1 MEEIT
6 SGLDPDELMDLDEPE
21 GSDLDEDEE
30 DLIDD
35 HISSPFILS
44 SAPGSTTN
52 SVASSPISEEFPPP
66 FSFSG
71 KPLNVKRGR
80 GRPRRE
86 GGKPGLPRV
95 VRGGGTGMTRVR
107 KPRPPGFSRRGM
119 GNRSVRQPDR
129 SDFDFSP
136 FTPSP
141 IDEQAILDP
150 ETGALLYPER
160 EKLLPSM
167 EEPPYFPEHWPGK
180 VCAFCN
186 LGERS
191 QLGQGEMLRLNCPEG
206 FLPHK
211 VAAEQILEKALQA
224 PDKDRGDKSPKGPV
238 TCRRQKG
245 FNKCRHPSMNSEYVD
260 ELTIIGYNEVCDV
273 TSLFEPNG
281 QFYVHRNCAL
291 WSNGVTRAEN
301 SALLDVGPV
310 VLQCSSKKCSLCNH
324 YGASVTC
331 NLDSC
336 NKVFHFPCATAAGA
350 FQEIMSISTFCS
362 NHIGQVAMLN
372 EATPCFTCRTMG
384 DISNLMYCSTCG
396 AHYHGTCVGLAQL
409 PGVRAGWQCRKCRC
423 CQVCRTVGD
432 ESKLMSCEQCDKVY
446 HAGCQRPIVTSIPKY
461 GWKCRCCR
469 VCGDCG
475 SRTPGAGLSSRWHAH
490 YTVCDSCYQQ
500 RNKGFSCPLCHKA
513 YRAHAH
519 REMVQCSNCKKF
531 VHGTCDAEADVATY
545 HQKKD
550 LNPEYEYVC
559 LHCKNS
565 TARQITAKRA
575 SIEDSS
581 DVPASHE
588 SLYDD
593 TSEFDLPSPD
603 EFARSMGMGK
613 GKPFASKIAKKRM
626 TFPVGGRPKGTGKV
640 PPGKMGFMKR
650 SRLSDFNRKRGH
662 KSKMCGIFGVP
673 GVGLQRPTADG
684 KSDEEPGVE
693 NRLVLCS
700 AKDKYT
706 LTQDICVMCG
716 ALGMDQEG
724 CLISCVQCGQCYHP
738 YCINVKITKVI
749 LEKGWRCLDCTICEG
764 CGQRNDEARLIL
776 CDDCD
781 VSFHIY
787 CMDPPLD
794 YVPHG
799 NWKCKWCAMCL
810 TCGATDP
817 GFNCNWMNSS
827 TQCGPC
833 ASHLNCPSCNEP
845 YGDGELIIQCVQCER
860 WLHGSCDCIK
870 NEDDAE
876 KCAEDG
882 YNCILC
888 RPRDVP
894 PPHLVPPPP
903 APKPPTPTKSPEVG
917 KSSSFYLDGVYLS
930 EMGNSFIKSLALE
943 HHASRKKRKKLPTVQ
958 DKEAGIMATIES
970 VIAGGNSGGATALDD
985 SAKLELVDV
994 KDEPQELYK
1003 EGMIWTK
1010 EDGPAPEGFT
1020 VFTMESGISVLR
1032 RKRQRN
1038 LQKLG
1043 IGGFLVRMRGIRT
1056 GQDNDE
1062 IDSSVI
1068 QSGSATPTELL
1079 PPMPVDG
1086 DKPKRKPIRRKP
1098 KSKLAETFPAYL
1110 QEAFFGKDLLETVD
1124 CKKEVDSC
1132 SSDDE
1137 KSVKYKS
1144 INLSQDELMAV
1155 AAVSSKSEKQAI
1167 ASIKDSLKDIKS
1179 SSMIKEEDDDNTE
1192 DLKDVL
1198 ALPGDL
1204 LDAEIVNSIMED
1216 DDELTKNTES
1226 LDALDT
1232 NLQDA
1237 NELADTLG
1245 SSGNSKETKDEL
1257 SDILGPHFN
1266 LESISNINS
1275 KDVEDI
1281 FKGVLTDESQE
1292 SQESSN
1298 FALQGSNLFS
1308 NNTPQQSL
1316 AQHSMMTSAVRPKTL
1331 PNVSQVNLNSP
1342 VGFPPPS
1349 PYHSEYSN
1357 SPQFSPAFT
1366 ESPNAWVGV
1375 PETPEIDSTN
1385 VGVPSTYNQ
1394 RSSEKMKADES
1405 LGNGATISAVL
1416 YANMNHPE
1424 WKKDFPVWSDRY
1436 KQIIKKWRTL
1446 SQEQKAPYLQH
1457 ARDNRSQLR
1466 MKKAQQSQTSK
1477 ESTASTSTPNVTK
1490 PVHAVPALVTTLQA
1504 VSQQP
1509 VGVTTAPTAPI
1520 TEDQEKMALQQK
1532 SAREA
1537 EQERQW
1543 KQLQAMRQQQTQQQQ
1558 NIIHEQ
1564 RVQAIARV
1572 QRSISVDPAQQ
1583 FLSDQQSPLQ
1593 PSTPQEL
1600 SPSATPT
1607 PSPRQFIGM
1616 KSPTFPLPSP
1626 VPQTAIRPP
1635 TPSHSPHDVSQAS
1648 TSDGNDHFIQSPSTP
1663 KPSFPNRLPTDQFIH
1678 QPATPRPQFGIQRP
1692 TLQNFGNTMRT
1703 DQQDININRQL
1714 RDLLQR
1720 QQVKKLD
1727 EMLPGKVQQ
1736 QRVWPPIEQQE
1747 NEASATTGTSAV
1759 VATTADTT
1767 FRQPLPPSIVR
1778 PRVALSLAGRA
1789 GPGTIRVG
1797 QLDARMQ
1804 GLDPRMRLILQ
1815 QQVGQQRLS
1824 AGIQHQFVRFTSTPA
1839 RPTTL
1844 DQYEQLLHRP
1854 SPTQIRAPDQQNA
1867 PRMTLNQA
1875 SVIQRPQLVQP
1886 TPTTPATSA
1895 ADSNPS
1901 EEGIPDNVTAEL
1913 EKLEQETGTMVE
1925 LQGVSEILGGLGDDD
1940 DELLA
1945 EMGADFNILEYADPE
1960 LEALTGGKTNILD
1973 LELEEEPVK
1982 KEKIVSSAENQPTNQ
1997 SVNVISSPVKPKQEP
2012 VETPTPK
2019 PEPASLPPPPPP
2031 LALPQ
2036 QQQPAPVQHT
2046 PPVAIQQPTQH
2057 PPQVQPTMHLTPQQI
2072 HQQMVHQVQQAA
2084 AQGRPMPPGS
2094 KMQTPDGFIGIV
2106 MPNNSV
2112 QLQIPQNYQQRL
2124 LLLQQLQNQKLQMR
2138 VGTTTPRVAVVA
2150 QSQLPVGLAT
2160 GPRMVAAPPPP
2171 PPPPYPGPPPPYP
2184 GNAAQHQQTGLRMG
2198 PGLLPMGHFHPSTL
2212 QGFPMHPHLQRR
2224 PLLLEEQPLLLEDLL
2239 EQEKREQEKL
2249 QNQPSSQE
2257 VSSST
2262 GNESESALLSDH
2274 DFERLKA
2281 DVFNTGPVT
2290 SLPSTITNQGTT
2302 SHTNQPWQQLQNR
2315 QIPAPPAQPT
2325 MEVTTRVQMFNA
2337 NLIAAPPLPPENIVT
2352 EQDKQTQMMYEQWLN
2367 HQNNVLAQQLR
2378 YYETEVQKLR
2388 KSRKS
2393 LNSKQRQLKKSG
2405 NQLTDTDAAELQ
2417 RISGEQAILQKHL
2430 ESSRKQSR
2438 QHGMLIQEYRNKH
2451 PAPKQRV
2458 EQIQSPLGPPSSS
2471 PLQHPSTS
2479 QSPMLSPSLSPLT
2492 QHNSPLNSP
2501 GPLISSSPGS
2511 VSVQNIL
2518 QSPNSMPTNS
2528 MSPLQ
2533 SSSMQASPMQ
2543 QSPMQP
2549 SPRIGTPHSQSEES
2563 PGSAQSPS
2571 HVCLPPPM
2579 PRMTSP
2585 QHRRVVTS
2593 PVGMTQM
2600 RFVSNQVLQQRVRM
2614 QSPIQ
2619 NFQQKPATP
2628 SPLNSPTS
2636 QTMNVSQQ
2644 LQLHKLQ
2651 QQQSMLQ
2658 QQQSLDGN
2666 QGDPN
2671 IIHSQRTT
2679 QLLQHRNFIRQQVAQ
2694 QQQIGQPQPLTPQQH
2709 QIMLQQ
2715 QKQLAQQQQQQI
2727 AQMNAAR
2734 LQQQNNPP
2742 HSPMPP
2748 KSPMIN
2754 QQIMSPHSM
2763 PPSPMQMPPKSPMVS
2778 FSSSNQ
2784 PNPNSPAARSP
2795 AFHQGLSQTP
2805 TSPMTHQPPSP
2816 MPRSPM
2822 VNQTQSPHSMR
2833 RPPSANS
2840 SPAMP
2845 DRPLSVENPS
2855 PRMSYSIDHL
2865 MQDTL
2870 HSQSSHNSMQFTDNF
2885 TTDMNVQ
2892 NSIRENMQ
2900 SGGGNPNNP
2909 CNPIP
2914 LPPEYPRFRY
2924 FKLGLRGGT
2933 PMWGFGRGAKR
2944 IPTPPNAP
2952 TKPEEKMANQDSM
2965 MLQKMKKEPH
2975 LSKVSILKRKVGAG
2989 SGKIGSLVSTD
3000 YNDMDDSSSTPPITP
3015 PLATTSRGGIPK
3027 TLPKKILENQSS
3039 KDSVIVMH
3047 SPEDKQL
3054 DMMDFDDD
3062 TNTVL
3067 SAEVSLSSAAQ
3078 NDEDMLEME
3087 TLSQQD
3093 LAEGLSS
3100 PLEPDQIADEYLL
3113 FPGNMV
3119 VDMSAGE
3126 HFSEKEE
3133 EEETVDEEFNDENM
3147 HIMIRSPTTSD
3158 YEYIMQSKGKKYN
3171 VGVHDENDEMPESP
3185 DQEDLAVPSPE
3196 VSDLLTNY
3204 DENDV
3209 LMGDQSNSTPEE
3221 SISTK
3226 EDFEELID
3234 EGSRKNSITKSEVTT
3249 KQINEFHK
3257 YAGIFNYSKGVVQAT
3272 QNQTALNKITGVA
3285 NKKAPA
3291 KISLVA
3297 GPIVHNLSTGKVNP
3311 EKLIITQNPNILN
3324 TSQAAKVTSI
3334 ILTHNSAVRRNVLN
3348 VPKIVSTVSP
3358 AITIVN
3364 ATTSQ
3369 MASILPSKFTVPVI
3383 SASAVR
3389 QLSNVKVMDKPS
3401 SSSLSISTRDNVLP
3415 KKIFEDDSVSP
3426 DSSNC
3431 EDDKSKDSFDE
3442 KAKLESPSR
3451 EIKPLLKSD
3460 ASSSNTIIS
3469 RSLEYKTHDQ
3479 QKKAEHLQVMN
3490 IIQKQRV
3497 PSPLMPKSASP
3508 VIIHNTPELK
3518 MTAQVIQE
3526 TQTRMKMTAT
3536 TETLDAY
3543 DGSVDDTKSVVISI
3557 PSPTPSQEQMLD
3569 NIAYQALENRR
3580 REFDSI
3586 EDVLDMI
3593 ENITAEPPAILEENV
3608 PVQNTKRNTTTES
3621 KEKDIDKPKPEI
3633 ANIPV
3638 SVSTKSSAVPQLSP
3652 LSQPTDLTMN
3662 MANASQQLRSLLSSL
3677 QTTSTSSPTNVESV
3691 VKNFGHK
3698 ISSSASPTATQPI
3711 VASRVIQQAGRQ
3723 SPVVTTVNTVIVP
3736 NLKQKVTVT
3745 TASSSRNSPVK
3756 TQVVTTQH
3764 VPSSAIITS
3773 TINYIPNRTIAS
3785 MQVMAEHLKFS
3796 SGSMSITTPSV
3807 STQQAIAKTTIHNES
3822 KKPSLTLTAML
3833 QNQPAANMI
3842 TKSSADT
3849 ITAASLL
3856 GSPISLP
3863 KAGLTSLV
3871 QAQPTVVVPVITT
3884 SMIALQT
3891 QPSIVSTVKSAPM
3904 KTNADTITAASL
3916 LSSSSVNI
3924 AKTGITAALL
3934 QAQPNPTLSSL
3945 STATP
3950 LTQTSN
3956 NIITSSTHRVPT
3968 STTNLLHTQLTKV
3981 VRSKSVDDIKEI
3993 KQEDIKSE
4001 SMDTGVDDNKFS
4013 LISPSGCKMST
4024 IQNPIL
4030 NKADDSQN
4038 VLLKKLLQNTACAST
4053 QSPPP
4058 TTASTVTTICPAPKL
4073 PIRETSF
4080 VSSPNVEPPVSQ
4092 PSVAAV
4098 VPTQP
4103 LQLEIK
4109 KCLPPS
4115 RSSSRDDLLSPQTP
4129 RSSTNSQD
4137 SSLQTPPIIKKEIV
4151 SIPQPQP
4158 SPIHTP
4164 QEVKKEIMDESSQH
4178 SEVSDYSRP
4187 DVPIKEETEMADIAI
4202 EKPVLDKEELKKQ
4215 KRRMYQQKRRQNQIL
4230 NKELAGQPKKRP
4242 RKNSKIEEDYDTY
4255 IDGVLA
4261 QLRQLPGIT
4270 VSEPVLNRNHGI
4282 VSLFGSGDMS
4292 KLGTKGYST
4301 QFGDLDGKY
4310 GYAELPGYSDF
4321 YSTKPYG
4328 DLDPIPEKPPS
4339 STQRG
4344 FYDQEFPL
4352 IRFDTDDHKKFDMF
4366 CREDTPD
4373 SVLSSSS
4380 PECVQVDPEGR
4391 FMGLRLISDSEGED
4405 EDNEIER
4412 EIQQAR
4418 DRLSPIVPM
4427 IKPVPIRLKPVGGV
4441 LVKETPSDNK
4451 ENINT
4456 DSLNIMTKIKSESKP
4471 LLPTKDSGH
4480 VTVTLTLTSSA
4491 AEDIMG
4497 VLRDLANI
4505 LQIPAPTSYQ
4515 IVERTTTPPSQ
4526 KLGLYRTK
4534 GKDGKEGAP
4543 IDIQSILNGAT
4554 KFCKHC
4560 DVIILSNLIRRKVSD
4575 LPFLAKDS
4583 ELLSDGEELFFCSS
4597 TCYMQFAL
4605 MHRSPSISEDKAAEI
4620 INHLSQ
4626 KDNETKQKM
4635 QMMEPFDNKS
4645 IIAQRLSFTNRE
4657 MKKEYEP
4664 MDTNDYYSYLHN
4676 NAENKP
4682 NRFYDGAYRP
4692 MPVSRIYK
4700 NIRYKVWSPGCLQP
4714 NQKHKIPTD
4723 KEIMELLYR
4732 MQITVTPPVM
4742 PDDTRKCM
4750 FCQGVCD
4757 GVADGTARLL
4767 NFEVDKWVHL
4777 NCGLWSDGVY
4787 ETVNGA
4793 LMNLENALQT
4803 SLTTPCV
4810 HCNMLGATI
4819 RCFKTRCSSVYHLN
4833 CAVKDNCVF
4842 FKNKTVYCIAHVPK
4856 NEKDNELTTLSV
4868 SRRVYVNRDENR
4880 QVAAV
4885 MHSSDTDDLLRVGSL
4900 IFLNVG
4906 QLLPHQLQ
4914 NFHTSNYIYPIGY
4927 KIIRF
4932 YWSMKSLNKRCKYI
4946 CSIHEQFGK
4955 PEFRV
4960 VVQEPPED
4968 DIEFVDPTPKG
4979 AWQRILD
4986 QIAFLRKEN
4995 ECLQMFPKFTTGE
5008 DLFGLTEPAIVRV
5021 LESMPGI
5028 ETLADYKF
5036 KYGRNPLLELP
5047 LAINPSGS
5055 CRTESRSRTQLHWKK
5070 HHTQRTT
5077 LSTARPIFGPSPSG
5091 PTPSTP
5097 TFGELSCPYSKQF
5110 VHSKS
5115 SQYKKMKQEWKNN
5128 VYLARSKIQG
5138 LGLYAAR
5145 DLEKHTMVIE
5155 YIGEIIRTE
5164 LAESREKQYEAKNR
5178 GIYMFRLDENRVVD
5192 ATLSGGLARYINH
5205 SCNPNCVA
5213 ETVEVERDVKIII
5226 FSKRRIMRGE
5236 ELAYD
5241 YKFEFEDDQNK
5252 ISCMCG
5258 APNCRKWMN

>member
-1 MEEIT
+1 MEELT

-21 GSDLDEDEE
+21 GSDLEDDEE

-35 HISSPFILS
+35 SISPSFMLS

-52 SVASSPISEEFPPP
+52 SVASSPISEDFPPP
-66 FSFSG
+66 FNFSG

-86 GGKPGLPRV
+86 GGKPSAPRTS
-95 VRGGGTGMTRVR
+95 RGGSSGISRVR

-119 GNRSVRQPDR
+119 GNRSIRQVDR
-129 SDFDFSP
+129 SDYDLSL
-136 FTPSP
+136 FTPSSM
-141 IDEQAILDP
+141 DEGFLDP
-150 ETGALLYPER
+150 ETGSFLFPDRER
-160 EKLLPSM
+160 IIPAM
-167 EEPPYFPEHWPGK
+167 DEPPYFPEHWPGK

-206 FLPHK
+206 FSPQK
-211 VAAEQILEKALQA
+211 VAAEQILERALQQ
-224 PDKDRGDKSPKGPV
+224 PGKDIGDKSPKGPV
-238 TCRRQKG
+238 TCRRQKS
-245 FNKCRHPSMNSEYVD
+245 FNKCRHPSMNSEYID
-260 ELTIIGYNEVCDV
+260 ELTIIGYNEVCELN
-273 TSLFEPNG
+273 SLFEPNG

-291 WSNGVTRAEN
+291 WSNGVKRADN
-301 SALLDVGPV
+301 LALVNVGPV
-310 VLQCSSKKCSLCNH
+310 VLQSSSKKCSFCNH

-331 NLDSC
+331 NVNGC
-336 NKVFHFPCATAAGA
+336 TKIYHYPCATAAGA
-350 FQEIMSISTFCS
+350 FQEISTITTFCS
-362 NHIGQVAMLN
+362 NHLGQVAMLT
-372 EATPCFTCRTMG
+372 EACYTCRTMG
-384 DISNLMYCSTCG
+384 DIANLMYCSGCG

-446 HAGCQRPIVTSIPKY
+446 HAGCQRPTVTSIPKY

-475 SRTPGAGLSSRWHAH
+475 ARTPGAGLSSRWHAH

-531 VHGTCDAEADVATY
+531 VHGTCDAEADVTTY
-545 HQKKD
+545 HQKKET
-550 LNPEYEYVC
+550 NPEYEYVC
-559 LHCKNS
+559 LHCKNA
-565 TARQITAKRA
+565 TGRLITTKRA
-575 SIEDSS
+575 SIDDPS
-581 DVPASHE
+581 DMSVSHE
-588 SLYDD
+588 SFYDD

-603 EFARSMGMGK
+603 EFARSMGLGK
-613 GKPFASKIAKKRM
+613 GKPYNASKIAKKRM
-626 TFPVGGRPKGTGKV
+626 VFPAGGRPKGTGKV

-650 SRLSDFNRKRGH
+650 VRLSDFNRKRGQ
-662 KSKMCGIFGVP
+662 KAKMRGIFGVP
-673 GVGLQRPTADG
+673 GVGLQRPVADG
-684 KSDEEPGVE
+684 KNEDEPGVE

-700 AKDKYT
+700 AKDKFT

-716 ALGMDQEG
+716 AVGMDQEG
-724 CLISCVQCGQCYHP
+724 CLICCVQCGQCYHP
-738 YCINVKITKVI
+738 YCINVKVTKVV
-749 LEKGWRCLDCTICEG
+749 LQKGWRCLDCTVCEG

-794 YVPHG
+794 YVPQG
-799 NWKCKWCAMCL
+799 NWKCKWCAMCQN
-810 TCGATDP
+810 CGATDP
-817 GFNCNWMNSS
+817 GFNCTWMNSS
-827 TQCGPC
+827 TLCGPC
-833 ASHLNCPSCNEP
+833 ASHLNCPSCSEP
-845 YGDGELIIQCVQCER
+845 YSEGDLIIQCVQCER
-860 WLHGSCDCIK
+860 WLHGTCDCIK
-870 NEDDAE
+870 SEEDAE
-876 KCAEDG
+876 KCAEEG
-882 YNCILC
+882 YNCLLC

-894 PPHLVPPPP
+894 PPHLIPPPL
-903 APKPPTPTKSPEVG
+903 AIKPPTPTKSPEMG
-917 KSSSFYLDGVYLS
+917 KSTSYYLDGVYLS
-930 EMGNSFIKSLALE
+930 EIGNNFIKALTLE
-943 HHASRKKRKKLPTVQ
+943 HHGSRKKRKKLPTVQ

-970 VIAGGNSGGATALDD
+970 VVAGGNGTSGLED

-1010 EDGPAPEGFT
+1010 EDGPTPEGFT

-1056 GQDNDE
+1056 GQDNDD
-1062 IDSSVI
+1062 IDPTVGQSCGVTSSETI
-1068 QSGSATPTELL
+1068 QPLQNE
-1079 PPMPVDG
+1079 G
-1086 DKPKRKPIRRKP
+1086 DKPRRKPIRRKP
-1098 KSKLAETFPAYL
+1098 KSKLAETFPSYL
-1110 QEAFFGKDLLETVD
+1110 QEAFFGKELLETVD

-1137 KSVKYKS
+1137 KSNKYRS

-1155 AAVSSKSEKQAI
+1155 AAVSGKQDKQAI
-1167 ASIKDSLKDIKS
+1167 TSMKDSLKDVKPS
-1179 SSMIKEEDDDNTE
+1179 HFVKEEEDDNTE

-1204 LDAEIVNSIMED
+1204 LDADLVNSIMED
-1216 DDELTKNTES
+1216 EEELTKNTGS
-1226 LDALDT
+1226 LEGLDT
-1232 NLQDA
+1232 NLQEDG
-1237 NELADTLG
+1237 ELGDTLG
-1245 SSGNSKETKDEL
+1245 SSSNSKETKDEL

-1266 LESISNINS
+1266 LDSISNINS

-1298 FALQGSNLFS
+1298 FSIQ
-1308 NNTPQQSL
+1308 NNNIFANNVPQQNL
-1316 AQHSMMTSAVRPKTL
+1316 TQHPIITPATVRPKTL

-1424 WKKDFPVWSDRY
+1424 WKKEFPNWSDRY

-1477 ESTASTSTPNVTK
+1477 DSTASTITTTTTTTNTTSPNVIK
-1490 PVHAVPALVTTLQA
+1490 PVHAAPALATTLQA
-1504 VSQQP
+1504 VTQQS
-1509 VGVTTAPTAPI
+1509 VGAVSTAPPTSI

-1543 KQLQAMRQQQTQQQQ
+1543 KQLQAIRQQQTQQQQ

-1564 RVQAIARV
+1564 RVQGTLRGDIPIARV
-1572 QRSISVDPAQQ
+1572 QRQISSDPNQQ
-1583 FLSDQQSPLQ
+1583 FLSEQQSPLQ
-1593 PSTPQEL
+1593 INTPQEL

-1607 PSPRQFIGM
+1607 PSPRQFLGM
-1616 KSPTFPLPSP
+1616 KSPTFPIPSQ
-1626 VPQTAIRPP
+1626 VPQTGIRHP
-1635 TPSHSPHDVSQAS
+1635 TPSQSPHDVSQTA
-1648 TSDGNDHFIQSPSTP
+1648 TPDGNDLFIQPPNTP
-1663 KPSFPNRLPTDQFIH
+1663 KPNFPTRLPTDQFAL
-1678 QPATPRPQFGIQRP
+1678 QSAASRPQFGIPRQQ
-1692 TLQNFGNTMRT
+1692 LQNFPN
-1703 DQQDININRQL
+1703 QEININRQL

-1727 EMLPGKVQQ
+1727 ELLPGKVQQ
-1736 QRVWPPIEQQE
+1736 QRMWPPAEQE
-1747 NEASATTGTSAV
+1747 GEASTSTGTPIAIAS
-1759 VATTADTT
+1759 TADTT
-1767 FRQPLPPSIVR
+1767 FRQPLPPSVVR
-1778 PRVALSLAGRA
+1778 PRGALSLQGRTA
-1789 GPGTIRVG
+1789 PGQIRLG
-1797 QLDARMQ
+1797 QIDARMQ

-1815 QQVGQQRLS
+1815 QQQQRLTT
-1824 AGIQHQFVRFTSTPA
+1824 GIQQQFVRFTSAAA
-1839 RPTTL
+1839 RPATL
-1844 DQYEQLLHRP
+1844 EQYELLQRQANA
-1854 SPTQIRAPDQQNA
+1854 QIRGPEQQGA
-1867 PRMTLNQA
+1867 PRMVLNQA
-1875 SVIQRPQLVQP
+1875 SVIQRPQVVQAA
-1886 TPTTPATSA
+1886 PTTSATE
-1895 ADSNPS
+1895 SNSS

-1960 LEALTGGKTNILD
+1960 LETLTGGKTNILD

-1982 KEKIVSSAENQPTNQ
+1982 KEKISSGSTQSTNPSVTTNSNTMEAKNEESQSSVKKSEPTL
-1997 SVNVISSPVKPKQEP
+1997 P
-2012 VETPTPK
+2012 
-2019 PEPASLPPPPPP
+2019 PPPPPP

-2036 QQQPAPVQHT
+2036 QQPTATQHAVPAP
-2046 PPVAIQQPTQH
+2046 IQQQPQH
-2057 PPQVQPTMHLTPQQI
+2057 PPQVSAPPTMHLTPNQI

-2094 KMQTPDGFIGIV
+2094 KMQTPDGFVGIV
-2106 MPNNSV
+2106 MPNNTV
-2112 QLQIPQNYQQRL
+2112 QLQIPPSYQQRL
-2124 LLLQQLQNQKLQMR
+2124 LLLQQFQNQKLQMR
-2138 VGTTTPRVAVVA
+2138 VDNTAPRVAV
-2150 QSQLPVGLAT
+2150 QVGAV
-2160 GPRMVAAPPPP
+2160 GPRMVASSVPPP

-2184 GNAAQHQQTGLRMG
+2184 GNPAQSQQ
-2198 PGLLPMGHFHPSTL
+2198 
-2212 QGFPMHPHLQRR
+2212 Q
-2224 PLLLEEQPLLLEDLL
+2224 EQPLLLEDLL

-2249 QNQPSSQE
+2249 QNQPSNQE
-2257 VSSST
+2257 VTSST
-2262 GNESESALLSDH
+2262 GNENESALLSDQ

-2281 DVFNTGPVT
+2281 DVFNTGPINNAA
-2290 SLPSTITNQGTT
+2290 SNINQG
-2302 SHTNQPWQQLQNR
+2302 NPLQPWQQLPNR
-2315 QIPAPPAQPT
+2315 QIPAPAPQPT

-2337 NLIAAPPLPPENIVT
+2337 NLIPAPPLPPENIAT
-2352 EQDKQTQMMYEQWLN
+2352 DQDKQTQMLYEQWLN
-2367 HQNNVLAQQLR
+2367 HQNNVLSQQLR

-2388 KSRKS
+2388 KTRKS
-2393 LNSKQRQLKKSG
+2393 LNSKQRQLRKSG
-2405 NQLTDTDAAELQ
+2405 NQLTETDAAELQ
-2417 RISGEQAILQKHL
+2417 RISAEQAILQKHL

-2451 PAPKQRV
+2451 PASKPRQ
-2458 EQIQSPLGPPSSS
+2458 EQIQSPLGPPSTS
-2471 PLQHPSTS
+2471 PLHHPSTS

-2501 GPLISSSPGS
+2501 GPLVSSSPGS
-2511 VSVQNIL
+2511 GSVHNLL
-2518 QSPNSMPTNS
+2518 QSPNSVTTNN

-2533 SSSMQASPMQ
+2533 ASSMQA
-2543 QSPMQP
+2543 SPMQP

-2563 PGSAQSPS
+2563 PGPVQSPS
-2571 HVCLPPPM
+2571 QVCLPPPM
-2579 PRMTSP
+2579 SRMTSP

-2593 PVGMTQM
+2593 PVGMSQM
-2600 RFVSNQVLQQRVRM
+2600 RFVSNTVLQQRVRM

-2619 NFQQKPATP
+2619 NYQQKSATP

-2636 QTMNVSQQ
+2636 QQMNVNQQ
-2644 LQLHKLQ
+2644 LQLQKLQ
-2651 QQQSMLQ
+2651 QQQQ
-2658 QQQSLDGN
+2658 QQQQNILENN
-2666 QGDPN
+2666 QGDPGV
-2671 IIHSQRTT
+2671 IHSQRTT
-2679 QLLQHRNFIRQQVAQ
+2679 QLLQHRNFIRQQGQA
-2694 QQQIGQPQPLTPQQH
+2694 IGQPQPLTPQQH
-2709 QIMLQQ
+2709 QMMIQQ

-2727 AQMNAAR
+2727 AQLQVAR
-2734 LQQQNNPP
+2734 MQQQNNPP

-2763 PPSPMQMPPKSPMVS
+2763 PPSPMQMPPKSPMVA
-2778 FSSSNQ
+2778 FNSSNQ
-2784 PNPNSPAARSP
+2784 PNPNSPVARSP
-2795 AFHQGLSQTP
+2795 AFHQGINQPP
-2805 TSPMTHQPPSP
+2805 TSPMTHNHNQPPSP
-2816 MPRSPM
+2816 MARSPM
-2822 VNQTQSPHSMR
+2822 VNQNQSPHSIR

-2865 MQDTL
+2865 MAADNL
-2870 HSQSSHNSMQFTDNF
+2870 HNNHPSMQYNDNFNSEVTDN
-2885 TTDMNVQ
+2885 N
-2892 NSIRENMQ
+2892 IRDNIQ
-2900 SGGGNPNNP
+2900 TGGGNPNNP

-2914 LPPEYPRFRY
+2914 TPPDVPKIRY
-2924 FKLGLRGGT
+2924 FKLGLRGGA

-2944 IPTPPNAP
+2944 IPTPPNSLNN
-2952 TKPEEKMANQDSM
+2952 KPEDKIVNQEN

-2975 LSKVSILKRKVGAG
+2975 LSKVSILKRKTIPP
-2989 SGKIGSLVSTD
+2989 GKIGSLVSTD
-3000 YNDMDDSSSTPPITP
+3000 YNDLDDSSSTPPITP
-3015 PLATTSRGGIPK
+3015 PLATTSRVQQK
-3027 TLPKKILENQSS
+3027 TFPKKILESNS
-3039 KDSVIVMH
+3039 KESVIVMH
-3047 SPEDKQL
+3047 SPESKQL
-3054 DMMDFDDD
+3054 DMMDYDDD

-3078 NDEDMLEME
+3078 NDEDMVEIE

-3100 PLEPDQIADEYLL
+3100 PLESDQIADEYLL

-3119 VDMSAGE
+3119 VDLSAGE

-3133 EEETVDEEFNDENM
+3133 DETADEEFNDDNM
-3147 HIMIRSPTTSD
+3147 HIVIRSPTTSD
-3158 YEYIMQSKGKKYN
+3158 DEYIMQSKGKKF
-3171 VGVHDENDEMPESP
+3171 DTPESP
-3185 DQEDLAVPSPE
+3185 DQEDNEPSP
-3196 VSDLLTNY
+3196 DIMNY
-3204 DENDV
+3204 ED
-3209 LMGDQSNSTPEE
+3209 MTDQSNNTLEE

-3234 EGSRKNSITKSEVTT
+3234 EGSRKNSLSKQEVTA
-3249 KQINEFHK
+3249 KHINEFHK
-3257 YAGIFNYSKGVVQAT
+3257 YAGFLNYSKSIAQTTAT
-3272 QNQTALNKITGVA
+3272 QS
-3285 NKKAPA
+3285 KKATPA
-3291 KISLVA
+3291 KIALVT
-3297 GPIVHNLSTGKVNP
+3297 GPIIHNLTTTKTNP
-3311 EKLIITQNPNILN
+3311 SQTQ
-3324 TSQAAKVTSI
+3324 KVTSI
-3334 ILTHNSAVRRNVLN
+3334 ILTHNSALRRNVLN

-3358 AITIVN
+3358 AITIVS
-3364 ATTSQ
+3364 ASTSQ
-3369 MASILPSKFTVPVI
+3369 MASILPSNFTVPVI

-3389 QLSNVKVMDKPS
+3389 QLSNVKVIDKPS
-3401 SSSLSISTRDNVLP
+3401 SSSSTLSISKDNVLP

-3431 EDDKSKDSFDE
+3431 DDDKSKDSFDDKTRPE
-3442 KAKLESPSR
+3442 TTSEMKSTLF
-3451 EIKPLLKSD
+3451 KPEQS
-3460 ASSSNTIIS
+3460 
-3469 RSLEYKTHDQ
+3469 
-3479 QKKAEHLQVMN
+3479 KKVEHLQVTN
-3490 IIQKQRV
+3490 LSSKEFVTKRRI
-3497 PSPLMPKSASP
+3497 PSP

-3518 MTAQVIQE
+3518 MTAQIIQE
-3526 TQTRMKMTAT
+3526 SQTRMKMTAT
-3536 TETLDAY
+3536 TETIDSY
-3543 DGSVDDTKSVVISI
+3543 DSIDDTKSVVISI

-3569 NIAYQALENRR
+3569 NIAFQALENRR

-3593 ENITAEPPAILEENV
+3593 ENITAEPPAILEENKTDTNNV
-3608 PVQNTKRNTTTES
+3608 ES
-3621 KEKDIDKPKPEI
+3621 KEKEI
-3633 ANIPV
+3633 NK
-3638 SVSTKSSAVPQLSP
+3638 SESTKSSVPQLSP
-3652 LSQPTDLTMN
+3652 LSQPTDLTTN
-3662 MANASQQLRSLLSSL
+3662 MANASQQLRTLLSSL
-3677 QTTSTSSPTNVESV
+3677 QTTSTSSPTNVQSM

-3698 ISSSASPTATQPI
+3698 ISSSSSPTASQPI

-3723 SPVVTTVNTVIVP
+3723 SPVVTTMNTVIVP
-3736 NLKQKVTVT
+3736 NLKQKVT
-3745 TASSSRNSPVK
+3745 SSNSTSRNSPVK
-3756 TQVVTTQH
+3756 STTSQV
-3764 VPSSAIITS
+3764 ITS
-3773 TINYIPNRTIAS
+3773 TVNYRTIGGIQL
-3785 MQVMAEHLKFS
+3785 MPDHPKLPPVTIQPNT
-3796 SGSMSITTPSV
+3796 SIQKPTT
-3807 STQQAIAKTTIHNES
+3807 TQSDN

-3833 QNQPAANMI
+3833 QNQPAANMM
-3842 TKSSADT
+3842 TKSTADT

-3863 KAGLTSLV
+3863 KTGFTTSLV
-3871 QAQPTVVVPVITT
+3871 QAQPTVVVPIISTSIQNQTSNVTSVKPTAVKTT
-3884 SMIALQT
+3884 T
-3891 QPSIVSTVKSAPM
+3891 DTVSAANLIGGSLTKTVS
-3904 KTNADTITAASL
+3904 
-3916 LSSSSVNI
+3916 
-3924 AKTGITAALL
+3924 
-3934 QAQPNPTLSSL
+3934 NPTLL
-3945 STATP
+3945 QTNATTTVP
-3950 LTQTSN
+3950 N
-3956 NIITSSTHRVPT
+3956 NNRLQQH
-3968 STTNLLHTQLTKV
+3968 STTNLLHSQLTKV

-3993 KQEDIKSE
+3993 KQEDKI
-4001 SMDTGVDDNKFS
+4001 DDNITEDNK
-4013 LISPSGCKMST
+4013 ITGCKLSAIST
-4024 IQNPIL
+4024 PMV
-4030 NKADDSQN
+4030 NKTDDSQN

-4058 TTASTVTTICPAPKL
+4058 IGTTNVSVSKV

-4080 VSSPNVEPPVSQ
+4080 VSSPSVVEQQ
-4092 PSVAAV
+4092 PTT
-4098 VPTQP
+4098 PTVTTGQ
-4103 LQLEIK
+4103 QFDNK

-4115 RSSSRDDLLSPQTP
+4115 RTPSRDDLLTTRSLNNNQEPQTT
-4129 RSSTNSQD
+4129 SS
-4137 SSLQTPPIIKKEIV
+4137 IKKEV
-4151 SIPQPQP
+4151 SVPPPQP
-4158 SPIHTP
+4158 SPLLPTN
-4164 QEVKKEIMDESSQH
+4164 EVKKEFIDESSQQ
-4178 SEVSDYSRP
+4178 SEISDYSRP
-4187 DVPIKEETEMADIAI
+4187 DIPIKEEMENIETAAEKAI
-4202 EKPVLDKEELKKQ
+4202 IDKEELKKQ

-4230 NKELAGQPKKRP
+4230 NKELTGQPKKRA
-4242 RKNSKIEEDYDTY
+4242 RKYSKIEEDYDTY

-4261 QLRQLPGIT
+4261 QLRQLPPIT
-4270 VSEPVLNRNHGI
+4270 VSEPILNRNFGI
-4282 VSLFGSGDMS
+4282 VPLFGSGDMS
-4292 KLGTKGYST
+4292 KIDTKEYST
-4301 QFGDLDGKY
+4301 QFGDLEGTY
-4310 GYAELPGYSDF
+4310 GHAELPGYTDF

-4328 DLDPIPEKPPS
+4328 DLDPIPEKLPA
-4339 STQRG
+4339 STHRG

-4352 IRFDTDDHKKFDMF
+4352 IRFDTEEHKKFDMF

-4373 SVLSSSS
+4373 SILSSSS
-4380 PECVQVDPEGR
+4380 PECVDIEPPCK
-4391 FMGLRLISDSEGED
+4391 FMGLRLISDSEEED
-4405 EDNEIER
+4405 ENDVDR
-4412 EIQQAR
+4412 EMNR
-4418 DRLSPIVPM
+4418 SKNRLSPIVPM
-4427 IKPVPIRLKPVGGV
+4427 IRPVPIRLKPVGGTY
-4441 LVKETPSDNK
+4441 VKENASDNK
-4451 ENINT
+4451 ENVNT
-4456 DSLNIMTKIKSESKP
+4456 DPVTSKNKSENKP
-4471 LLPTKDSGH
+4471 FVPTKDSGH

-4505 LQIPAPTSYQ
+4505 LHIPAPTSYQ

-4560 DVIILSNLIRRKVSD
+4560 DVIILSNMIRRKVSD

-4626 KDNETKQKM
+4626 KDNFETKNKNA
-4635 QMMEPFDNKS
+4635 ESLDNKS
-4645 IIAQRLSFTNRE
+4645 LVSQRLSFGNRE
-4657 MKKEYEP
+4657 LKKEYES
-4664 MDTNDYYSYLHN
+4664 MDTNDYYGYLN
-4676 NAENKP
+4676 NTEKKNVGGRMFDCSTYNKP
-4682 NRFYDGAYRP
+4682 PARL
-4692 MPVSRIYK
+4692 YK
-4700 NIRYKVWSPGCLQP
+4700 NVRYKFWAPGCLQP

-4732 MQITVTPPVM
+4732 MQITVM
-4742 PDDTRKCM
+4742 PQFMPEDIRKCM
-4750 FCQGVCD
+4750 FCQGIGD
-4757 GVADGTARLL
+4757 GVADGPARLL

-4793 LMNLENALQT
+4793 LMNVENALRT
-4803 SLTTPCV
+4803 SLTTTCI
-4810 HCNMLGATI
+4810 HCNTLGATI
-4819 RCFKTRCSSVYHLN
+4819 RCFKTRCSSVYHLS
-4833 CAVKDNCVF
+4833 CAVKDKCVF
-4842 FKNKTVYCIAHVPK
+4842 YKNKTVYCVAHVPK

-4885 MHSSDTDDLLRVGSL
+4885 MHHTDTDDLLRVGNL

-4906 QLLPHQLQ
+4906 QLLPHQLK
-4914 NFHTSNYIYPIGY
+4914 NFHTPNYIYPIGY

-4932 YWSMKSLNKRCKYI
+4932 YWSMKKLNKRCKYI
-4946 CSIHEQFGK
+4946 CSIHEVFGR

-4960 VVQEPPED
+4960 LVQEPPEED
-4968 DIEFVDPTPKG
+4968 VEFVDPTPKG
-4979 AWQRILD
+4979 AWQKILD
-4986 QIAFLRKEN
+4986 QVASLRREN
-4995 ECLQMFPKFTTGE
+4995 DCLQMFPKFTTGE
-5008 DLFGLTEPAIVRV
+5008 DMFGLTEPAIVRV

-5028 ETLADYKF
+5028 DTLSDYKF

-5047 LAINPSGS
+5047 LAINPTG
-5055 CRTESRSRTQLHWKK
+5055 CARTEPRLRNQMHWKRS
-5070 HHTQRTT
+5070 HTQRTV
-5077 LSTARPIFGPSPSG
+5077 LSTVRPIFGPSTAGSVPN
-5091 PTPSTP
+5091 TT
-5097 TFGELSCPYSKQF
+5097 TLGELSCPYSKQF

-5115 SQYKKMKQEWKNN
+5115 SQYKKMKQEWRNN

-5155 YIGEIIRTE
+5155 YIGELIRTE
-5164 LAESREKQYEAKNR
+5164 LAECREKQYEAKNR
-5178 GIYMFRLDENRVVD
+5178 GIYMFRLDEERVVD
-5192 ATLSGGLARYINH
+5192 ATLCGGLARYINH

-5213 ETVEVERDVKIII
+5213 ETVEVDRDVKIII
-5226 FSKRRIMRGE
+5226 FSKRRILRGE
-5236 ELAYD
+5236 ELSYD
-5241 YKFEFEDDQNK
+5241 YKFDIEDDQNK